1 MSGVIQKA
9 VRPAVADASP
19 MACPIDLVH
28 LARQTLGDR
37 SLEMEL
43 LSLFERQ
50 AGHVLDRIV
59 TERADRKTLADLGH
73 TLRGSARAV
82 GATRVANAAMEFEAA
97 MTAATPDPAAADL
110 ARDELARAV
119 KEARAAIRE
128 MLSDR

>member
-1 MSGVIQKA
+1 MSGAIQKIS
-9 VRPAVADASP
+9 RPAEDQSP
-19 MACPIDLVH
+19 RACPIDLVH

-59 TERADRKTLADLGH
+59 AEPADRKTLADLGH

-82 GATRVANAAMEFEAA
+82 GATRVAAAAMAFETA
-97 MTAATPDPAAADL
+97 MTASTPDPVAADT

>member
-1 MSGVIQKA
+1 MSGATQK
-9 VRPAVADASP
+9 VSRPAEDKSP
-19 MACPIDLVH
+19 RACPIDLVH

-37 SLEMEL
+37 SLEIEL

-50 AGHVLDRIV
+50 AGQVLDRIV
-59 TERADRKTLADLGH
+59 AEPADRKTLADLGH

-82 GATRVANAAMEFEAA
+82 GATRVAGAAMDFETA
-97 MTAATPDPAAADL
+97 MTTATPDPAAADA

>member
-1 MSGVIQKA
+1 MSGVIQK
-9 VRPAVADASP
+9 VLQPAVAGKAP
-19 MACPIDLVH
+19 AACPIDLVH

-59 TERADRKTLADLGH
+59 AEPADRKTLGDLGH
-73 TLRGSARAV
+73 TLRGSARAI
-82 GATRVANAAMEFEAA
+82 GANRVAAAAMDFETVMMNGASDLAA
-97 MTAATPDPAAADL
+97 GDA